1 MFKILIVEDD
11 KELSL
16 LFQKVLE
23 KSGYQVKSASDG
35 AQALEVLDRDSYTV
49 FRAGSPLPAY
59 WPLAPEMA
67 LIALVI
73 WGSLSTVKS

>member
-23 KSGYQVKSASDG
+23 KSGYQVKSAPDG
-35 AQALEVLDRDSYTV
+35 AQALEVLDREYID
-49 FRAGSPLPAY
+49 
-59 WPLAPEMA
+59 
-67 LIALVI
+67 LIISDIMMPVMDGYELV
-73 WGSLSTVKS
+73 SADPQYDH